1 MVGGGGGYELQPRH
15 RSIHRLLTPR
25 STLPR
30 LPLPA
35 FKSATVWLTRHR
47 LPESLF
53 GGWRSSG
60 ALDGSVRLSETDVL
74 RAAVTKAAN
83 FPKLRHRCS
92 LHSFFAPPRPTDQ
105 SSQLLALLSSCCR
118 CCCWWLSQKA
128 DANSRS
134 LARFS
139 HSDTAPLP
147 NPPISYRKTTK
158 DPSKTPPKFP
168 L

>member
-1 MVGGGGGYELQPRH
+1 MCGAVGGGGYVTCH

-35 FKSATVWLTRHR
+35 FKSATVWLTTR
-47 LPESLF
+47 
-53 GGWRSSG
+53 RSSG

-118 CCCWWLSQKA
+118 CSCWWLSQKA
-128 DANSRS
+128 DANSRP